1 MVSIKIN
8 NEFSVVNKSEL
19 KFPTFPSDYLIHCI
33 EVESVDFPFTY
44 FTISWEKDQS
54 MNQNKYNENVDNY
67 KSNNDVQLLIYRETE
82 KTSKKYR
89 TKLWRVEI
97 ELSMGSI
104 RWFIFIKNWKFTK

>member
-19 KFPTFPSDYLIHCI
+19 KFKTFPRDYHIHCI

-44 FTISWEKDQS
+44 FTISWEEDQS

-67 KSNNDVQLLIYRETE
+67 KSNDDVQLLIY
-82 KTSKKYR
+82 
-89 TKLWRVEI
+89 VE
-97 ELSMGSI
+97 
-104 RWFIFIKNWKFTK
+104 R